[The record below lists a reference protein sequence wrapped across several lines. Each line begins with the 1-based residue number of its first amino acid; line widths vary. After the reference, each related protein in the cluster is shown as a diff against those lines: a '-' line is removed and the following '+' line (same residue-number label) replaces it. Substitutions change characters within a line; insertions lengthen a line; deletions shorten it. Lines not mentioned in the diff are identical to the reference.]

1 MVLVP
6 GTRSPLPKGLAAVG
20 RAGFALLART
30 APLLFAWYAIGTEAI
45 SPIAFAVVHLGTG
58 ATTLALLL
66 GRGPLLASMS
76 RSTEF
81 VRPLAL
87 ALHAL
92 LCSSALLFVDPAR
105 GAVALLGSIQLTQW
119 FVAVWR
125 GPRPRPLA
133 WLGSLAIVGG
143 ILGLLA
149 PTASPA
155 IVLGTAYMSF
165 AGVAWAACASTDR
178 DAGDSLATNANQHV
192 VATLFAIG
200 VAVALHT
207 LFAVTPLGVAL
218 AATSGAI
225 TSGLR
230 HAGWDRIGDRLDARS
245 AFAQLAVP
253 TLLVLGASTILVAP
267 FPLPAT
273 LSAALVLGGAAL
285 ALAGKHGQAE

>member
-6 GTRSPLPKGLAAVG
+6 GPRSPQQKGLATVG
-20 RAGFALLART
+20 RAGFTLLTGA
-30 APLLFAWYAIGTEAI
+30 APLLFAAYAVGTEAI
-45 SPIAFAVVHLGTG
+45 TPIAFAVVHLGTG

-66 GRGPLLASMS
+66 GRGRLLASMS

-87 ALHAL
+87 AMHAL
-92 LCSSALLFVDPAR
+92 LGSSALLFVDAAR

-133 WLGSLAIVGG
+133 WLGSVAIVGG
-143 ILGLLA
+143 ILGLVA

-155 IVLGTAYMSF
+155 IVLGTAHMSF
-165 AGVAWAACASTDR
+165 AGVAWAASASTDR

-192 VATLFAIG
+192 VATLFAIS
-200 VAVALHT
+200 VAVALHK

-230 HAGWDRIGDRLDARS
+230 YAGWDRMGPRLDARS
-245 AFAQLAVP
+245 AFARLAVP
-253 TLLVLGASTILVAP
+253 TLMVLGASTILVAQL
-267 FPLPAT
+267 PLRAALP
-273 LSAALVLGGAAL
+273 AALVLGGTAL